1 MIMSLMSGLAI
12 EEGSTTHATDFIR
25 VATLEELKAAGII
38 VVRGA
43 RCPLLV
49 VYDDGKVFALDNRCP
64 HLGFPLHRGSVE
76 DGILTC
82 HWHHAR
88 FDLAS
93 GCTFD
98 LWADDVPTAAVRYG
112 MAWYGSVRTRA
123 TPMVMPTGAIDCV
136 RGWSRTS
143 ASLSPRRYWGLS
155 ERA

>member
-1 MIMSLMSGLAI
+1 MSLMSEVPINKSSAK
-12 EEGSTTHATDFIR
+12 HADDFIR
-25 VATLEELKAAGII
+25 VATLEELKAAGMI

-43 RCPLLV
+43 RCPILV
-49 VYDDGKVFALDNRCP
+49 VYDHGKVFALDNRCP

-98 LWADDVPTAAVRYG
+98 LCRRHSHGDILEKAQ
-112 MAWYGSVRTRA
+112 RT
-123 TPMVMPTGAIDCV
+123 VGQ
-136 RGWSRTS
+136 
-143 ASLSPRRYWGLS
+143 L
-155 ERA
+155 